1 VSFEELRNA
10 SEEKDSTILEL
21 YQAVKTMREDLET
34 EKKQIKGKS
43 PLSILC
49 LSLGLTEIRFRPTFF
64 LLSDLWISIGMSTTQ
79 VEALQAA

>member
-34 EKKQIKGKS
+34 EKK
-43 PLSILC
+43 
-49 LSLGLTEIRFRPTFF
+49 
-64 LLSDLWISIGMSTTQ
+64 
-79 VEALQAA
+79 